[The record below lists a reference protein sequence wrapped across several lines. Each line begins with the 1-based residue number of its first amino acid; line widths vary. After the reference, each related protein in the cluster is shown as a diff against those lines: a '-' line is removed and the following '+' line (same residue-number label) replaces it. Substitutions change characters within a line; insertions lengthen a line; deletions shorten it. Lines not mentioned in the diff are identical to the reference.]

1 MLKANGIL
9 CNIIIFGKSHIF
21 DSNEL
26 WPSWFRPTLKIGRST
41 PMLFPLFPSSWC
53 EWLAQKWADIKVLIC
68 RSLKQMFFPSFWGS
82 EATLSLF
89 LIVPYENKAFLA
101 NLAIPKLHGMFFLPW
116 NVISSLPIVHLGRNI
131 QKIRISALHFFG
143 TRVCAGWGQMGPI
156 ARIGL
161 MPNRKH
167 HWNWNHAIGSNA
179 MMLLVLVKPLRSI
192 S

>member
-9 CNIIIFGKSHIF
+9 RSIIIFGKSHIF
-21 DSNEL
+21 DSNEV

-53 EWLAQKWADIKVLIC
+53 EWLAQKWADIKVMRC

-101 NLAIPKLHGMFFLPW
+101 NLAIPKLNGMFFLPW
-116 NVISSLPIVHLGRNI
+116 NMISSLPIVHLGRNI
-131 QKIRISALHFFG
+131 QKNQNFRPSFFWYTG
-143 TRVCAGWGQMGPI
+143 LCGVGADGPP
-156 ARIGL
+156 R
-161 MPNRKH
+161 RKL
-167 HWNWNHAIGSNA
+167 S
-179 MMLLVLVKPLRSI
+179 
-192 S
+192 